1 MCMMYLPYRRKIE
14 KKKGF
19 AIKDKN
25 KKDIVLHYKKHA
37 FVAY

>member
-1 MCMMYLPYRRKIE
+1 MCMMYVPYRRKI
-14 KKKGF
+14 KKKVF

-25 KKDIVLHYKKHA
+25 KKDIVLHFKKHA

>member
-1 MCMMYLPYRRKIE
+1 MCLIVEKLRK
-14 KKKGF
+14 KVF

-25 KKDIVLHYKKHA
+25 KKDIVLHFKKHA